1 MTHRM
6 DNDQLLLMEDFKE
19 YTVVSY
25 TKLVEASQVTGQGF
39 RLDFIQVFSQLIQAF
54 NDSAADRLV

>member
-25 TKLVEASQVTGQGF
+25 TKLVEASQVPGQDF
-39 RLDFIQVFSQLIQAF
+39 KLDFIQVFNQPI
-54 NDSAADRLV
+54 